1 MDEGCSD
8 TGVLLLLLAV
18 FMVTMALVT
27 MAVPM
32 FMALPMSMAV
42 PMSRLMKGQPHSKKT
57 DKTQ

>member
-18 FMVTMALVT
+18 FMASVT
-27 MAVPM
+27 MAVT
-32 FMALPMSMAV
+32 MSMAV

>member
-18 FMVTMALVT
+18 FMALVT

-42 PMSRLMKGQPHSKKT
+42 PMSRLMKGQSHSKKT